1 MSGESQPSR
10 EAREKATVGVPGLGN
25 KHVHTAQ
32 ENSKVEADLGNN
44 VTEPVEEIKYLE
56 TMKVFDESP
65 KTKSDPTYE
74 FESPVTAPSPTNE
87 DLIDAIEV
95 WKIYKLLQ
103 RMKNK

>member
-1 MSGESQPSR
+1 MSGESQLSR

-65 KTKSDPTYE
+65 KTKAEPEEPLSP
-74 FESPVTAPSPTNE
+74 PVTWPTIQLWLLFTISE
-87 DLIDAIEV
+87 DVAQRSTEPAS
-95 WKIYKLLQ
+95 LL
-103 RMKNK
+103 

>member
-1 MSGESQPSR
+1 MCTGIYLSGESQPSR

-65 KTKSDPTYE
+65 KTKAEPE
-74 FESPVTAPSPTNE
+74 EHAESARDMAYHSVMAP
-87 DLIDAIEV
+87 LHH
-95 WKIYKLLQ
+95 L
-103 RMKNK
+103 